1 MMSKIEWYFDFM
13 SPFAYLQ
20 SERLHE
26 FVPYGDVHY
35 KPVLF
40 AGLLNHWGQKGPA
53 ELPDKRRFSYRHLQW
68 QAQRH
73 GIAFKMPPRHP
84 FNPLQLLRL
93 TMALGCQRQQ
103 IHDIFRFIWQEGR
116 DPGDPA
122 EFAALLA
129 RSGIPDK
136 AVMEQPAIKA
146 ALRNNTEQAIDQG
159 IFGVPTILIDG
170 ELFWG
175 FDATDMALDYLHHPD
190 LFENPEMQRISHLPS
205 GAQRRKQ

>member
-1 MMSKIEWYFDFM
+1 MSKIEWYFDFI

-26 FVPYGDVHY
+26 FPPYGEVHF

-53 ELPDKRRFSYRHLQW
+53 ELPGKRRFSYRHLQW

-93 TMALGCQRQQ
+93 AIALGCQPQHIQ
-103 IHDIFRFIWQEGR
+103 DIFRFVWQEGR
-116 DPGDPA
+116 DPGNPA
-122 EFAALLA
+122 ELAALQA
-129 RSGIPDK
+129 RLGVSDSTI
-136 AVMEQPAIKA
+136 MEQPAIKA
-146 ALRNNTEQAIDQG
+146 TLRNNTEQAIGQG
-159 IFGVPTILIDG
+159 IFGVPTILING

-175 FDATDMALDYLHHPD
+175 FDATDMALDYLRDPN
-190 LFENPEMQRISHLPS
+190 LFENPEMQRISHLPC
-205 GAQRRKQ
+205 GAQRRKE